1 MTNYYKIICS
11 LLAVAFLS
19 SCTEIIDIDINSS
32 EPEIVVEATVP
43 VNEAAKVLVT
53 KSIDLD
59 ATNTFTNVQNAV
71 VTITDNEG
79 NSEILTE
86 NMPGI
91 YSGLSITGKVGA
103 TYHLSVKTENK
114 NITSDCKIPE
124 LVAIDSISVL
134 NSIYPGG
141 GSPMS
146 DNQSADFYE
155 INVTYSDPA
164 DRPNYYRIVLFL
176 NGVPLGGNNVY
187 DDRFTNGNQVT
198 NTLIVY
204 NPLIKNGDKIM
215 IEMQCID
222 KAVFDYFDSLGNS
235 AMGPRNSSSPA
246 NPYTNLTG
254 GLLGFFSAHTV
265 QRKEYTI
272 TK

>member
-1 MTNYYKIICS
+1 MTNYYKTIFS
-11 LLAVAFLS
+11 VLTVAFLS

-32 EPEIVVEATVP
+32 EPEVVVEATVP
-43 VNEAAKVLVT
+43 LNEPAKVILT
-53 KSIDLD
+53 KSIDLNV
-59 ATNTFTNVQNAV
+59 TNAFSNVQNAV
-71 VTITDNEG
+71 VTITDSEG

-86 NMPGI
+86 QMPGI
-91 YSGLSITGKVGA
+91 YSGVSITGKVGT
-103 TYHLSVKTENK
+103 TYHLSVKTDDK
-114 NITSDCKIPE
+114 IISSDCKIPE
-124 LVAIDSISVL
+124 YVAIDSISVL

-141 GSPMS
+141 GGPMG
-146 DNQSADFYE
+146 DAQSADFYE
-155 INVTYSDPA
+155 VNVTYSDPA
-164 DRPNYYRIVLFL
+164 DRQNYYRIVLFL
-176 NGVPLGGNNVY
+176 NGVPLSGNNVY

-198 NTLIVY
+198 NTLIMY

-265 QRKEYTI
+265 ERTEYI
-272 TK
+272 IEK